1 MNRGRLAL
9 LWLLSSTTL
18 AALTAFA
25 VLRWHQHHAHQPSP
39 DPLSAS
45 EERFHSWLHQN
56 LNISPAEDAALHA
69 AESSFASRRKDL
81 RAAMSA
87 AESDLRRL
95 ILRDG
100 KDSPELNAAVQRL
113 ASAQAELQQ
122 AVLTH
127 LFTMADH
134 LDPVQRQQLIQWT
147 HDSLRQVP

>member
-25 VLRWHQHHAHQPSP
+25 VLRWHQHHAHQPTP

-56 LNISPAEDAALHA
+56 LNLSPAEDAALHA

-87 AESDLRRL
+87 AESDLRHL

-100 KDSPELNAAVQRL
+100 KDSPELKAAVQRL

-134 LDPVQRQQLIQWT
+134 LDPIQRQQLIQWT

>member
-25 VLRWHQHHAHQPSP
+25 VLRWHQHHAHQPTP

-56 LNISPAEDAALHA
+56 LNLSPAEDAALHA

-100 KDSPELNAAVQRL
+100 KDSPELKAAVQRL

>member
-25 VLRWHQHHAHQPSP
+25 VLRWHQHHAHQPTP

-56 LNISPAEDAALHA
+56 LNLSPAEDAALHA

-122 AVLTH
+122 AVLSH
-127 LFTMADH
+127 LFTMANH
-134 LDPVQRQQLIQWT
+134 LDPAQRQQLIQWT

>member
-56 LNISPAEDAALHA
+56 LNLSPAEDAALHA

-100 KDSPELNAAVQRL
+100 KDSPELKAAVQRL

>member
-25 VLRWHQHHAHQPSP
+25 VLRWHQHHAHQPTP

-56 LNISPAEDAALHA
+56 LNLSPAEDAALHS

-100 KDSPELNAAVQRL
+100 KDSPELKAAVQRL